1 MIIEVLLTERAEK
14 SYTKLP
20 LHVKKKA
27 NRQFKRLIDIP
38 QYPSLRVKKKQGEN
52 IFEARVDYHYRF
64 TFIVE
69 EKTLRI
75 LSIGPHDEGLGK
87 K

>member
-1 MIIEVLLTERAEK
+1 MIVEVQLTERAEK

-20 LHVKKKA
+20 LHIKKKA
-27 NRQFKRLIDIP
+27 SRQFENLIGSP
-38 QYPSLRVKKKQGEN
+38 HHPSLRVKKKQGEN

-69 EKTLRI
+69 EKTLWI

>member
-1 MIIEVLLTERAEK
+1 MIIEVRLTERAEK

-27 NRQFKRLIDIP
+27 KRQFKRLIDIP
-38 QYPSLRVKKKQGEN
+38 KYPSLRVKKKQGEN

-69 EKTLRI
+69 EKTLWI

>member
-1 MIIEVLLTERAEK
+1 MIIDVQLTERAEK
-14 SYTKLP
+14 SYSKLP
-20 LHVKKKA
+20 FHIKKKSK
-27 NRQFKRLIDIP
+27 RQFKMLVESP
-38 QYPSLRVKKKQGEN
+38 QHPSLRVKKKQGEN
-52 IFEARVDYHYRF
+52 IFEARIDYHYRF

-69 EKTLRI
+69 EKTLWI